1 MRHIDELNRS
11 LLYFDS
17 IENHGRGAIGVPASL
32 AVPVESI
39 EITVQR
45 IGKCDGAANVRASNQ
60 QVIASFRWQ
69 GLLNIVAL

>member
-1 MRHIDELNRS
+1 VIHRRIKPLASVFR
-11 LLYFDS
+11 FDRES
-17 IENHGRGAIGVPASL
+17 HGRRAIGVPVSL

-39 EITVQR
+39 EITVY
-45 IGKCDGAANVRASNQ
+45 GAANVRASNQ